1 MEDNIR
7 KIVNQLQ
14 KENEDLKQQLHN
26 CLNNQKSLKEDL
38 QSNTEEFEQINEQI
52 ILSKQALEEQKLIL
66 INIIEHSNNV
76 FYSHTADN
84 VLIYIS
90 PQITN
95 LLGYAPEE
103 VLDKWTKLLSDNP
116 INKIG
121 EDLTRI
127 AIETGIEQPPY
138 ELELL
143 HKNGSRV
150 WVEVRETPICE
161 NQQTVRIIG
170 ALIDITERK
179 ENELRIKQLNCELE
193 QRVEERTAELNSSLN
208 QLKDANLE
216 LQLLNDQVL
225 KDSRKILQLNDN
237 LLNSQDELTKALQ
250 TKDKFFSII
259 AHDLINPFVAL
270 INNSDFLLNYLDRLS
285 INEQKRII
293 ASISDASKQTLSL
306 LENLLQWSR
315 SQTGNLSFEPEII
328 NLKEVINCEVNH
340 LKTQLN
346 NKNISIQQDVA
357 DDIMLQADR
366 NMISTVFR
374 NLISNAIKFT
384 HKNGFIYIS
393 VIENGNNVM
402 CSIKDTGIGM
412 DKSLCDNLFRIDK
425 KVSRPGTENESS
437 TGLGLILCK
446 EFVEKHQGKIW
457 VESEEGIGSSFFFT
471 IPKQN

>member
-1 MEDNIR
+1 MEDNISI
-7 KIVNQLQ
+7 IVEQLQ

-26 CLNNQKSLKEDL
+26 CLNNQESLKEDL
-38 QSNTEEFEQINEQI
+38 QSNTEEFEQII
-52 ILSKQALEEQKLIL
+52 ISKQALEKQELIL
-66 INIIEHSNNV
+66 TNIIEHSNNV

-84 VLIYIS
+84 VLDYIS

-121 EDLTRI
+121 EDLTRS

-161 NQQTVRIIG
+161 NQQTVRVIG
-170 ALIDITERK
+170 ALIDINERK
-179 ENELRIKQLNCELE
+179 ENELKIKQLNYELE
-193 QRVEERTAELNSSLN
+193 QRVAERTADLNNSLN

-216 LQLLNDQVL
+216 LQLLNEQVL
-225 KDSRKILQLNDN
+225 NDSRKILQLNDN

-285 INEQKRII
+285 VDEQKRII

-315 SQTGNLSFEPEII
+315 SQIGNLNFEPEII

-340 LKTQLN
+340 IRTQLN
-346 NKNISIQQDVA
+346 NKSISVQQDVA
-357 DDIMLQADR
+357 DIMLYADR

-393 VIENGNNVM
+393 AIENGSNVM

-412 DKSLCDNLFRIDK
+412 DKSLCNALFRIDK

-446 EFVEKHQGKIW
+446 EFIEKHQGKIW

-471 IPKQN
+471 IPKQKQN